1 MFPRA
6 ARGSRD
12 LMEALAREIAEL
24 TSRPL
29 RAAGLASETD
39 PNHAGDRPSPGDDPL
54 VLAPR
59 RSGGGGAS
67 PLRALEDRGAMAQ
80 RCAGAISADP
90 APLRRLFNRSLPG

>member
-1 MFPRA
+1 MCFRGC
-6 ARGSRD
+6 RGSRD

-29 RAAGLASETD
+29 RAAGLASETEPD
-39 PNHAGDRPSPGDDPL
+39 HAGDRPSPRRRSL
-54 VLAPR
+54 VPALR

-80 RCAGAISADP
+80 R
-90 APLRRLFNRSLPG
+90 